1 MLVAKSSSL
10 MHTACLTVVFERSHA
25 NDDGDDIALTVII
38 AIYFTSQRGHKKKS
52 LFQTHSHTHP
62 LLADITSRS
71 ACIPKYQ
78 NPKTL

>member
-1 MLVAKSSSL
+1 
-10 MHTACLTVVFERSHA
+10 MHTASLTVVELRSHA
-25 NDDGDDIALTVII
+25 NDDGDNVAFMVII
-38 AIYFTSQRGHKKKS
+38 ATCFTSQKGHKKKS